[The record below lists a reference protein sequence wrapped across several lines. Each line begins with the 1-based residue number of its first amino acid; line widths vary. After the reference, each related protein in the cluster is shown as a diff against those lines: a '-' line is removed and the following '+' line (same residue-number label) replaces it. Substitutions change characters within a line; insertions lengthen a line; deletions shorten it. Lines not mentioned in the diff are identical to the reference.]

1 MKEGGRDVGALTCDW
16 IQLYIPQHA
25 LYSSER
31 LLVDGAIS
39 LHISIQPE
47 SLGHIKSTL
56 LIPQPFQL
64 NLLISPSPSPTP
76 SILPRRG
83 RREREGGNGQDTSEG
98 EEANGLGPFG
108 GPTLIH
114 E

>member
-31 LLVDGAIS
+31 LLVDGTIS

-76 SILPRRG
+76 SILPRRVFI
-83 RREREGGNGQDTSEG
+83 RIVFIQFSDAAA
-98 EEANGLGPFG
+98 ANFAWQGSTFG
-108 GPTLIH
+108 
-114 E
+114 